1 VKHMV
6 VNTHNPESCA
16 FRSEEDGQLVGGI
29 LDGFAQAAADEG
41 ATVEGFWIDR
51 GAHTFFILVDAPN
64 AHAVDAAM
72 LRAGFVGRT
81 HTDVHPV
88 WSPDDVRKQI

>member
-1 VKHMV
+1 MKHMV

-16 FRSEEDGQLVGGI
+16 FRSEEDGAAVGGL
-29 LDGFAQAAADEG
+29 LDGLNDAAAAEG
-41 ATVEGFWIDR
+41 AVVEGFWIDR
-51 GAHTFFILVDAPN
+51 AAHTFFILVEAPN

-81 HTDVHPV
+81 HSDIHPV
-88 WSPDDVRKQI
+88 MAPDEVRKQI